1 MSQTIDRSS
10 PLPSGAS
17 LAPGL
22 DPAGRAASSAG
33 APWTLALFGLALALL
48 YGPTVWSLSNSL
60 WQDDTHSHG
69 PIVLAVVAWLLA
81 RGIRFQLDQTPVALR
96 APGQVGLGSAWVGLG
111 LLAYAVGRS
120 QSLYLLEVGSALPV
134 VLGLVVLVFGTGM
147 ARKLWFPLFFM
158 LFLVPLPGSFID
170 TITHPMKLGVSW
182 ASEHLLH
189 LLGYPVGRQGVIL
202 SVGQYQLFVA
212 DACAGLNSLFML
224 EAFGL
229 LYLNVVRHES
239 ALRNVALAVLI
250 VPISFVSNVVRVC
263 VLALVTY
270 HHGDAAGQGFVHG
283 FSGMVL
289 FGVALMLTIG
299 ADTVV
304 RGAVRAWRSRR
315 GFTATR
321 EDDAGTPTP
330 GLWPAVRS
338 WAGVKVPLSRAAGM
352 ALAALAVATLAW
364 AATPQPQPGTAA
376 GDLEALIPRQF
387 GDWTLVN
394 RPMIPVDVV
403 ASEPGETNLNN
414 PYDQVVMRVYRNA
427 AGDVVD
433 LAVAYGAHQRQEVK
447 IHQPELCFTSQG
459 FRIAGRSPTQFSRP
473 AGNTGPAITGQ
484 HLYTESGRANV
495 AVSYWIR
502 IGTIYA
508 DSAWETRWHIF
519 SQGLKGRATDGVL
532 VRATTR
538 VAGRD
543 EAPAAQARMD
553 AFLEELLR
561 AGSPELRRA
570 LAR

>member
-1 MSQTIDRSS
+1 MSQTIDLTRSV
-10 PLPSGAS
+10 LPGVPPAAARGMGGEPA
-17 LAPGL
+17 LAP
-22 DPAGRAASSAG
+22 
-33 APWTLALFGLALALL
+33 APWTLALLGLALLLL
-48 YGPTVWSLSNSL
+48 YGPTVWSLSHSL

-69 PIVLAVVAWLLA
+69 PIVLAVVAWLFA
-81 RGIRFQLDQTPVALR
+81 RGIRFHLDHTPVHLR
-96 APGQVGLGSAWVGLG
+96 AAGRPGAGAGFTALG
-111 LLAYAVGRS
+111 LLVYAVGRS
-120 QSLYLLEVGSALPV
+120 QSLYVLEVGSAIPLM
-134 VLGLVVLVFGTGM
+134 LGLILLVFGPAM
-147 ARKLWFPLFFM
+147 ARKLWFPLLFL

-182 ASEHLLH
+182 ASEHMLH

-229 LYLNVVRHES
+229 LYLNVVRHS
-239 ALRNVALAVLI
+239 NALRNVALAVLI

-263 VLALVTY
+263 ILALVTY
-270 HHGDAAGQGFVHG
+270 HYGDAAGQGFIHG

-289 FGVALMLTIG
+289 FGVALALTIG
-299 ADTVV
+299 ADTMV
-304 RGAVRAWRSRR
+304 RGVIRTWHRAR
-315 GFTATR
+315 GTQPAID
-321 EDDAGTPTP
+321 EDAAPAP

-338 WAGVKVPLSRAAGM
+338 WAGVSLPVARAGGVAAA
-352 ALAALAVATLAW
+352 ALTIAALAVA
-364 AATPQPQPGTAA
+364 ATPRPQPGTAA
-376 GDLEALIPRQF
+376 GDLEALIPKQF
-387 GDWTLVN
+387 GEWTLVN

-403 ASEPGETNLNN
+403 AAEPGETNLNN
-414 PYDQVVMRVYRNA
+414 PYDQVVMRVYRNP
-427 AGDVVD
+427 AGEVMD
-433 LAVAYGAHQRQEVK
+433 LAVAYGSHQRQEVK

-459 FRIAGRSPTQFSRP
+459 FRIASRRDTVIPRP
-473 AGNTGPAITGQ
+473 AGSTGPTITGK
-484 HLYTESGRANV
+484 HLYTESSLGNV

-538 VAGRD
+538 VAGP
-543 EAPAAQARMD
+543 EQAADAQVRMD
-553 AFLEELLR
+553 AFLAELLK
-561 AGSPELRRA
+561 AGSPELRQA